1 MPRFHMNL
9 GDQWAGSIDRNQIQT
24 IRLGLDHRRNAVS
37 REDHMAASRHI
48 LQVLYKNCPL
58 GLQVFDHNPIVNN
71 FVAHVDRA
79 TELIEGFENHLDS
92 SFDTGTKTAGPAE
105 DDFHDSESVVA
116 MPFPLK
122 WALLSIATSLLIS
135 ANHSWDRLL
144 NAAGNALY
152 PTEPKT

>member
-1 MPRFHMNL
+1 MTLPTHL
-9 GDQWAGSIDRNQIQT
+9 YDRI
-24 IRLGLDHRRNAVS
+24 IGRLLSKEITKSVSDSPDNSGL
-37 REDHMAASRHI
+37 I
-48 LQVLYKNCPL
+48 
-58 GLQVFDHNPIVNN
+58 
-71 FVAHVDRA
+71 
-79 TELIEGFENHLDS
+79 LIEGFENHLDS

-105 DDFHDSESVVA
+105 DDFHDPESVVA

-144 NAAGNALY
+144 NAAGNGPY